1 MKLVRTEISEIV
13 IIEPS
18 VFEDDRGWFY
28 ESYNEP
34 KFHALLKANHLP
46 VPRPFVQENCSM
58 SKKGVVR
65 GLHYQL
71 SPCAQGKLISV
82 SQGAVFDVAVDI
94 RKGSPTFGR
103 WVGVELSADNRRM
116 LWIPEG
122 FAHGFVALEEG
133 TVLQYRVTDV
143 YDKDSERSLAWN
155 DPALAIDWP
164 FVDHALISQKD
175 REAPTIDTAELS
187 DFIVPGYVE
196 KIDLRVISDD
206 RGSLI
211 ALERYLNLPFGIR
224 RIYFIFGTQEEVS
237 RGYHAHRD
245 LQQLII
251 CVSGSCRITLDDG
264 TKPVNYVLDMPNK
277 AVLVRNMVWR
287 EMHDF
292 SNDCVLMVVASEAYD
307 ERDYI
312 RDHSEFL
319 RLIDNVRH
327 PDRCRGIESV

>member
-1 MKLVRTEISEIV
+1 MKLVKTDISEVV
-13 IIEPS
+13 IIEPA

-34 KFHALLKANHLP
+34 KFHALLRANDLP

-71 SPCAQGKLISV
+71 SPCAQGKLVSV

-94 RKGSPTFGR
+94 RKGSPTFGQ
-103 WVGVELSADNRRM
+103 WVGVELSAANRKM

-122 FAHGFVALEEG
+122 FAHGFVALEED
-133 TVLQYRVTDV
+133 TVFQYRVTDV
-143 YDKDSERSLAWN
+143 YAKDYERSLAWN

-164 FVDHALISQKD
+164 GVEHVLVSQKD
-175 REAPTIDTAELS
+175 MDAPTLDAAELS
-187 DFIVPGYVE
+187 DFIVPGRVDA
-196 KIDLRVISDD
+196 IDLNVISDD

-211 ALERYLNLPFGIR
+211 TIEKYLNIPFAIR
-224 RIYFIFGTQEEVS
+224 RIYYIFGTKEDVS

-251 CVSGSCRITLDDG
+251 CVSGSCRMTLDDG
-264 TKPVNYVLDMPNK
+264 VKPVNHILDRPSK
-277 AVLVRNMVWR
+277 AVLVRNLVWR

-292 SNDCVLMVVASEAYD
+292 SEDCVLMVVASEVYD

-319 RLIDNVRH
+319 RLIRNAQH
-327 PDRCRGIESV
+327 S